1 MTAKEALPHVT
12 TWDISQVPFCLGF
25 HRFLLCR
32 QGKKEPTCACR
43 FSTSSTSLSPDNLV
57 FPLTRFD
64 GADEILTAYVS
75 PHPQKKTIIKWS
87 IVVRRAVLVDSNLS
101 VEKCQT
107 AIKELYLFYG
117 IEHFWNKFG
126 EIIFFKELE
135 NIRKISNSLS
145 QFSVIE
151 RLKTIF
157 SISIRIRECSRKML
171 KICKSKGKEI
181 SNPRSFILLEINSV
195 PRTEAS
201 RKEREISSP
210 CEIRK
215 RWPTYWRRCN
225 KWRIPPT

>member
-1 MTAKEALPHVT
+1 MFPPTL
-12 TWDISQVPFCLGF
+12 
-25 HRFLLCR
+25 
-32 QGKKEPTCACR
+32 KKKA
-43 FSTSSTSLSPDNLV
+43 
-57 FPLTRFD
+57 
-64 GADEILTAYVS
+64 
-75 PHPQKKTIIKWS
+75 IIKWS
-87 IVVRRAVLVDSNLS
+87 IVVRRAVLVESNLS

-126 EIIFFKELE
+126 EIISFNELE
-135 NIRKISNSLS
+135 IFGKFPISFSILSDRKIKNYFFHIN
-145 QFSVIE
+145 QNWRMFE
-151 RLKTIF
+151 KN
-157 SISIRIRECSRKML
+157 EL

-181 SNPRSFILLEINSV
+181 GNPRSFILLEINSV

-215 RWPTYWRRCN
+215 RWPTYWCRCN